1 MNRNPIQND
10 ALQSSILLR
19 ACHQRATLLPRP
31 LGLVE
36 DLNRNK
42 CDLADL
48 SDHWFGWLFEDHSSL
63 LRPLRSLVGE
73 DTTPL
78 FIVGSIL
85 IFLFLLGPSG
95 AHDST
100 GHHLNHLVGELTKS
114 ATSSATTAATSAAS
128 SWEVVFLSIGLLL
141 DFLFFGLFDGSDDH

>member
-73 DTTPL
+73 DTAPL
-78 FIVGSIL
+78 FIVGSI
-85 IFLFLLGPSG
+85 LFLLGPSG
-95 AHDST
+95 AHDPT

-114 ATSSATTAATSAAS
+114 ATSSATTAATSAAP
-128 SWEVVFLSIGLLL
+128 SWDVVFLSIGLLL
-141 DFLFFGLFDGSDDH
+141 DFLFFGLLDDH

>member
-1 MNRNPIQND
+1 VNRNPIQND
-10 ALQSSILLR
+10 ALKSSILLR

-63 LRPLRSLVGE
+63 LRPLRSLFGE
-73 DTTPL
+73 DAAPL

-85 IFLFLLGPSG
+85 FLLGPSG
-95 AHDST
+95 AT

-114 ATSSATTAATSAAS
+114 ATSSATTAATSAAP

-141 DFLFFGLFDGSDDH
+141 DFLFFGLLDGSDDH